1 MILDEPTAALD
12 PLAEARMYE
21 RYDELTHGKTSVFIS
36 HRLASTRFCGRVL
49 YLEGGRLAEDGT
61 HDELM
66 AAGGAYARMFET
78 QARYYED
85 GAQEGQAPSRTLSY
99 AEEGDGD
106 AR

>member
-66 AAGGAYARMFET
+66 AAGGGYARMLET
-78 QARYYED
+78 RAHYYED
-85 GAQEGQAPSRTLSY
+85 GVQKGQALSHALSH